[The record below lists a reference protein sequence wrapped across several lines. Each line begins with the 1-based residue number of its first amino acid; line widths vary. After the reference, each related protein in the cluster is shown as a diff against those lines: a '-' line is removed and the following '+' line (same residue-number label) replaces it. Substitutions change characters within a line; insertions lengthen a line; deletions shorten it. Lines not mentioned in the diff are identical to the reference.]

1 MPTRGRHQSTSKEC
15 RRLIERVES
24 IPGVKGVIIGHSF
37 GGKSLGR
44 HQTTGS
50 LKLQRTTENGFK
62 GVIQTAKGVQELF
75 ILVHPGE
82 ENHVRSQLEAIT
94 DSP

>member
-1 MPTRGRHQSTSKEC
+1 MPARGRHQSTSKEC

-24 IPGVKGVIIGHSF
+24 FPGVKGVIIGHSF

-50 LKLQRTTENGFK
+50 LKVQRATENGFK
-62 GVIQTAKGVQELF
+62 AVVQTGKGVQELF
-75 ILVHPGE
+75 ILVYPGE
-82 ENHVRSQLEAIT
+82 EDQVRSRLEDIAE
-94 DSP
+94 